1 MRSGLWK
8 TLKERRSGAMTN
20 EYEVAAVIELG
31 NAQDVV
37 LGQKEPASVFDSL
50 DGEFGMRFIVSTDE

>member
-1 MRSGLWK
+1 
-8 TLKERRSGAMTN
+8 MTN

-37 LGQKEPASVFDSL
+37 LGQKEPAQVFDSL
-50 DGEFGMRFIVSTDE
+50 DGEFGMRFIVSTNE